1 VKGNDKDKHS
11 GDDVALS
18 LTDKLYPT
26 RQILARR
33 VHYVEEYT
41 QKSIIVLA
49 LEARFVDLQQL

>member
-1 VKGNDKDKHS
+1 MIRNKHS

-18 LTDKLYPT
+18 LTNNSYPT

-33 VHYVEEYT
+33 VHYIEEYT